1 MKLTCVKD
9 VSLKRSAH
17 IAFFKGF
24 EYDFTIH
31 SDGSVSRF
39 DVQTGYHSFSA
50 ESWAEWFK
58 FQLENEVVS

>member
-24 EYDFTIH
+24 EYDFTMHI
-31 SDGSVSRF
+31 DGSISRF
-39 DVQTGYHSFSA
+39 HPHEGHHSFSA
-50 ESWAEWFK
+50 ESWVEWFK
-58 FQLENEVVS
+58 FELEEA